1 MPAQTSWSS
10 RTPLTRAECVA
21 AAGLLA
27 CLLLA
32 AALPPLSQPSA
43 YHVFA
48 DGRSAGRVPNA
59 ANVLSNLAF
68 VVAGLA
74 IALGLTR
81 TSARHLRIAT
91 RNALFVAAAGLIFTA
106 AGSAYYH
113 VSPNDATL
121 FWDRMPLTIAFAGII
136 GAALA
141 QRVTARAG
149 TVAAMVLLALGPAS
163 LVYWRASANLMPY
176 IVLQGGAM
184 VALML
189 IVLLT
194 RKHDDALPWWWV
206 IAWYGIAKI
215 AELFDVGI
223 FNFTGGFVSGHT
235 LKHLCAAVAAGGI
248 AYPLWNPHRTGS
260 E

>member
-1 MPAQTSWSS
+1 M
-10 RTPLTRAECVA
+10 PLTRAEGVA
-21 AAGLLA
+21 AAGLLT
-27 CLLLA
+27 CLVLA
-32 AALPPLSQPSA
+32 AALPSMSQPSA
-43 YHVFA
+43 YHAFA
-48 DGRSAGRVPNA
+48 DGRSAGWVPNA
-59 ANVLSNLAF
+59 GNVLSNLAF

-81 TSARHLRIAT
+81 APARHLHIAT
-91 RNALFVAAAGLIFTA
+91 RNALFVAGAGLIFTA

-113 VSPNDATL
+113 ASPNDAAL
-121 FWDRMPLTIAFAGII
+121 LWDRMPMTIAFAGII

-149 TVAAMVLLALGPAS
+149 TVAAMVLLVLGPAS

-184 VALML
+184 VALLL

-206 IAWYGIAKI
+206 IVWYGIAKV

-223 FNFTGGFVSGHT
+223 FDVTGGLVSGHT
-235 LKHLCAAVAAGGI
+235 LKHIFAAVAAGGL
-248 AYPLWNPHRTGS
+248 AYPLWKSAKTGS
-260 E
+260 EQGPTPV